1 MAASDLP
8 ARRAAARTH
17 RRRLALMVGVA
28 IVAASGAY
36 VAFTCVRLVLVYRD
50 VAAAKAELLEAEAL
64 LRSEGLDA
72 SDESLAAAE
81 TGLLAACAD
90 FRSAE
95 RFLAREP
102 LLRVAGRVPLLAPQ
116 AGAAR
121 EMTAIG
127 CEGSEIGLATVE
139 SLRALNEARESGAA
153 APGESALAVLDA
165 LAPQIDTAERSL
177 SEMRESRAAIGSA
190 WLLPPLSGLAGQ
202 LDARIEDI
210 GRSLERARDGRTVA
224 AELLAAEGER
234 SYLLLALD
242 NTELSGGGG
251 LVGVYGEVTL
261 DRGHVVSREF
271 GTPADLTER
280 WQERSGSEYVEPPA
294 PLKRYLLRDHTWSLG
309 VAAWSPH
316 FPETAR
322 RALDFHER
330 SGAPPV
336 DGVIAIDY
344 TALEALLD
352 VLGPTEV
359 EGYDVVVD
367 GDGVVEEVLA
377 RITTEQRPGDRPNA
391 FGVAVAAAVVDAA
404 LTADGDLL
412 RPLAETLQR
421 LAEARHLFVYS
432 RDGAVEDA
440 VEGLGWAG
448 ELKDPPGDYLMAVNA
463 SVHSTKLNLALEER
477 MELSVRLR
485 PDGSAVSTLTLRY
498 ENGLDGWATGRDP
511 EMVSQLML
519 GGFYGAYL
527 RLLAPPG
534 ARLLD
539 VRLDGES
546 VGAEEVGSESGKA
559 SVGRYV
565 PLPRG
570 ARATLQF
577 VYEAPVVAEDG
588 EYRLYVQKQPGSGDT
603 PLAVRLQ
610 LPPGERADYVSLN
623 GETLTGKPLY
633 FETELSRDQQLVV
646 RY

>member
-8 ARRAAARTH
+8 ARRAAARPL
-17 RRRLALMVGVA
+17 RRRLALIVGVA

-36 VAFTCVRLVLVYRD
+36 VAFSCVRLVFVYRD
-50 VAAAKAELLEAEAL
+50 VAAAKADLLEAEAL

-72 SDESLAAAE
+72 SEESLAAAE
-81 TGLLAACAD
+81 THLLAACAD

-95 RFLAREP
+95 RFLARES
-102 LLRVAGRVPLLAPQ
+102 LLRVAGRLPLLAPQ
-116 AGAAR
+116 VNAAR
-121 EMTAIG
+121 QLSAIG
-127 CEGSEIGLATVE
+127 CKGSEIGLATVE
-139 SLRALNEARESGAA
+139 SLRALNEAQESDNT
-153 APGESALAVLDA
+153 APGETAVAVLEA
-165 LAPQIDTAERSL
+165 LEPQIETAERSL
-177 SEMRESRAAIGSA
+177 SEMRESRTAIGSA
-190 WLLPPLSGLAGQ
+190 WLLPPLSGLVGQ
-202 LDARIEDI
+202 LDGRIEDI
-210 GRSLERARDGRTVA
+210 EHSLERARDGRAVA
-224 AELLAAEGER
+224 SELLATEGER

-251 LVGVYGEVTL
+251 LVGVYGEITL
-261 DRGHVVSREF
+261 DRGRVVSREF
-271 GTPADLTER
+271 DTPADLTER
-280 WQERSGSEYVEPPA
+280 WQERSGFEYVEPPA

-316 FPETAR
+316 FPETAQ
-322 RALDFHER
+322 RALDFHAR

-344 TALEALLD
+344 TALEALLE

-359 EGYDVVVD
+359 EGYGAVVD
-367 GDGVVEEVLA
+367 SDGVVEEVLA

-404 LTADGDLL
+404 LHADGDLL
-412 RPLAETLQR
+412 PPLAETLQR
-421 LAEARHLFVYS
+421 LADERHLFVYS
-432 RDGAVEDA
+432 RDGEAEDA
-440 VEGLGWAG
+440 IEGLGWAG
-448 ELKDPPGDYLMAVNA
+448 ELEDPPGDYLMAVNA

-477 MELSVRLR
+477 MELSVRLH
-485 PDGSAVSTLTLRY
+485 PDGTAVSTLTLRY
-498 ENGLDGWATGRDP
+498 ENDLDGWARGRDP

-527 RLLAPPG
+527 RMLAPPG

-546 VGAEEVGSESGKA
+546 VGAEEVGTEHGKA

-570 ARATLQF
+570 TRATLQF
-577 VYEAPVVAEDG
+577 VYEVPHATGDS
-588 EYRLYVQKQPGSGDT
+588 EYRLYIQKQPGSGDT

-623 GETLTGKPLY
+623 GETLTGEPLN
-633 FETELSRDQQLVV
+633 FETGLSRDQQLVV